1 MHRTM
6 YVVQAFSRGADGRLV
21 CDAPAW
27 SQDRSF
33 AATLTQALARTK
45 AGVLTIEA
53 NFNSSGEVAPEGQI
67 IASHGQVPT
76 SLILS
81 AALAPPIGS
90 AAAQCKTR
98 LRA

>member
-1 MHRTM
+1 M

-33 AATLTQALARTK
+33 AATLTEALARTK

-53 NFNSSGEVAPEGQI
+53 IFNSAGEVAPEGQI
-67 IASHGQVPT
+67 IASYGQVPT
-76 SLILS
+76 SLILP

-90 AAAQCKTR
+90 DAVACETR

>member
-1 MHRTM
+1 M

-21 CDAPAW
+21 GDAPAW

-33 AATLTQALARTK
+33 AAMLSEALARTK
-45 AGVLTIEA
+45 AGVLTVEA
-53 NFNSSGEVAPEGQI
+53 SFNSAGEVAPEGQI

-76 SLILS
+76 SLILPAS
-81 AALAPPIGS
+81 LAAPIGS
-90 AAAQCKTR
+90 EFDGRKER